1 MNAAETPWAWPWSEA
16 AWQRTIGALDTL
28 HHGLLITGQPGIA
41 KREFGLAL
49 AHALLCETP
58 GANGANGAIG
68 ACGACHNCTLF
79 AAATHPDFHVLTT
92 EREWRDGRLK
102 LVAAYCDRYQ
112 DIAAR
117 DKRANPSR
125 VIPIDQV
132 RHLIEQFHAH
142 AHTAKR
148 KVALLMPAD
157 RMNINAANA
166 LLKLLEEPPADS
178 VLILVSAT
186 PGYLPATIRS
196 RCFQIAIPPPHA
208 DTAREWL
215 RGRLAEGGGGGGDG
229 DGAAGGAG
237 DGDAGDGAGDG
248 DGDAGDGDAAD
259 SAASKTAAAKVAKVD
274 FAAIDRALA
283 NAGPVDVLQMQRD
296 GFLQRHAQLSGD
308 FGRLVAGQAGALELA
323 AQWAKHDFARVLD
336 WMHHLSAALIKTA
349 CGLGAGDRGGGGGSD
364 PGIDPRIDLM
374 ARPLSPAK
382 LFKLY
387 DQIGHY
393 RKISREPLNE
403 QLAMEELLLALRE
416 ALSRRK

>member
-1 MNAAETPWAWPWSEA
+1 MNAAEKPWAWPWSEA

-58 GANGANGAIG
+58 GANGANG

-196 RCFQIAIPPPHA
+196 RCFQIAIPPPHV

-215 RGRLAEGGGGGGDG
+215 RGRLADGGGDGGAG
-229 DGAAGGAG
+229 DGAAGGDE
-237 DGDAGDGAGDG
+237 DGGAGD
-248 DGDAGDGDAAD
+248 DAAADAVD
-259 SAASKTAAAKVAKVD
+259 SSASAASKPASKTAAAKAAKVD

-349 CGLGAGDRGGGGGSD
+349 CGIDAGSGID
-364 PGIDPRIDLM
+364 PGIDPRIDLR

>member
-1 MNAAETPWAWPWSEA
+1 MNAAEKPWAWPWSEA
-16 AWQRTIGALDTL
+16 AWQRTLGSLDTL

-58 GANGANGAIG
+58 GANGAIG

-215 RGRLAEGGGGGGDG
+215 RARLAEGGGGGGDG
-229 DGAAGGAG
+229 
-237 DGDAGDGAGDG
+237 GDG
-248 DGDAGDGDAAD
+248 DGDGGAGDDFADAAD
-259 SAASKTAAAKVAKVD
+259 SAASKTASKTAAKAAKVD

-349 CGLGAGDRGGGGGSD
+349 CGLGADLGGGD
-364 PGIDPRIDLM
+364 PGIDLRS
-374 ARPLSPAK
+374 RPLSPAK

>member
-1 MNAAETPWAWPWSEA
+1 M
-16 AWQRTIGALDTL
+16 
-28 HHGLLITGQPGIA
+28 
-41 KREFGLAL
+41 
-49 AHALLCETP
+49 
-58 GANGANGAIG
+58 
-68 ACGACHNCTLF
+68 
-79 AAATHPDFHVLTT
+79 
-92 EREWRDGRLK
+92 
-102 LVAAYCDRYQ
+102 
-112 DIAAR
+112 
-117 DKRANPSR
+117 
-125 VIPIDQV
+125 
-132 RHLIEQFHAH
+132 
-142 AHTAKR
+142 
-148 KVALLMPAD
+148 
-157 RMNINAANA
+157 
-166 LLKLLEEPPADS
+166 
-178 VLILVSAT
+178 ILVSAT

-208 DTAREWL
+208 DTARAWL

-229 DGAAGGAG
+229 
-237 DGDAGDGAGDG
+237 GDG
-248 DGDAGDGDAAD
+248 DGDAGGDGDGGAGDDSADAAD
-259 SAASKTAAAKVAKVD
+259 SAASAASKTAAAKAAKVD

>member
-1 MNAAETPWAWPWSEA
+1 MNAAEKPWAWPWSEA
-16 AWQRTIGALDTL
+16 AWQRTIGSLDTL

-49 AHALLCETP
+49 AHALLCEAP

-215 RGRLAEGGGGGGDG
+215 RARLAEDGGGGGD
-229 DGAAGGAG
+229 G

-248 DGDAGDGDAAD
+248 DGDAGDGDAAA
-259 SAASKTAAAKVAKVD
+259 SAASKTAAKAAKVD

-283 NAGPVDVLQMQRD
+283 NAGPVDVLQMHAD

-336 WMHHLSAALIKTA
+336 WMYHLSAALIKTA
-349 CGLGAGDRGGGGGSD
+349 CGLGAGDDRGGD
-364 PGIDPRIDLM
+364 PGIDPRIDLRS
-374 ARPLSPAK
+374 RPLSPAK